1 MEEETRA
8 HLTEAEKSQLPPH
21 NLPAI
26 RARILNH
33 EPVLQLKTLKANYY
47 GNLGVVAIPGNT
59 LNLMLPQCNFENRS
73 CVLQVSLSQS
83 EELSSE
89 WAI

>member
-1 MEEETRA
+1 MQVVLQALEEETRA
-8 HLTEAEKSQLPPH
+8 HLTEAEKAQLPPH

-47 GNLGVVAIPGNT
+47 GKYSLIR
-59 LNLMLPQCNFENRS
+59 MLLIGRS
-73 CVLQVSLSQS
+73 IVITNEFVSHR
-83 EELSSE
+83 
-89 WAI
+89 